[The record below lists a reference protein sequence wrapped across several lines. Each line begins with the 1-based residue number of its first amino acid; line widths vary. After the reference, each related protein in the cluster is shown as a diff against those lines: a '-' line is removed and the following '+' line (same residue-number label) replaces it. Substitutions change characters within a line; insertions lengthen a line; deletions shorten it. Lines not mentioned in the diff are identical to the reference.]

1 MSGLNL
7 VGISSQNAKVEW
19 DKNVS
24 PNEMAEKINAALLL
38 IKSDIQ
44 RLAGSNA
51 SKNDYGDSGSHRCC
65 VNSAGVADVWAISD
79 TATSGSSAGNKYVL
93 SVQRN
98 GSSGSPV
105 TYDSS
110 VNELFAYRG
119 GMYLGQVTVGPGD
132 VLSILVTKTGTPTPS
147 TLTTS
152 NFIIRYKLRAF

>member
-119 GMYLGQVTVGPGD
+119 GLYLGQVTVGPGD
-132 VLSILVTKTGTPTPS
+132 VLSILVTKTGTPTPT
-147 TLTTS
+147 TL
-152 NFIIRYKLRAF
+152 